1 MTKEKN
7 MIIKNVTIAGAGVLG
22 SQVAWQTALHGFNV
36 FVFDICKDSIE
47 KSKELH
53 KQFAELFLT
62 TRGASQ
68 LTVEAALN
76 RINYTTDLAEAV
88 NDADIIS
95 ESVPESIEVK
105 ADFYRMLSQVAPK
118 KTIFTTNSSSLLPS
132 QFAQYTGRPKKF
144 VALHFANGIWDANV
158 GEVMGHAD
166 TSTETFDRVVKFA
179 EEIGMVPIPIHKEQN
194 GYVLNSLLI
203 PLLSAAGD
211 LLVGGVATPETI
223 DKTWMISTGVKM
235 GPFATMDIIGMQ
247 TMYNLDS
254 MWGKLLNDPQRLAR
268 AEYIDEHFIK
278 QGKMGVQSG
287 EGFYKYPNPAYA
299 QEHFLS

>member
-105 ADFYRMLSQVAPK
+105 ADFYRMLSQPLK
-118 KTIFTTNSSSLLPS
+118 KPFSPPIAQVYYLANLHNIPADLKSLLHYILPMV
-132 QFAQYTGRPKKF
+132 F
-144 VALHFANGIWDANV
+144 
-158 GEVMGHAD
+158 
-166 TSTETFDRVVKFA
+166 
-179 EEIGMVPIPIHKEQN
+179 GMP
-194 GYVLNSLLI
+194 
-203 PLLSAAGD
+203 
-211 LLVGGVATPETI
+211 
-223 DKTWMISTGVKM
+223 M
-235 GPFATMDIIGMQ
+235 
-247 TMYNLDS
+247 
-254 MWGKLLNDPQRLAR
+254 
-268 AEYIDEHFIK
+268 
-278 QGKMGVQSG
+278 
-287 EGFYKYPNPAYA
+287 
-299 QEHFLS
+299 